1 MCNDFKYKIPMLVLN
16 SPVNPW
22 AYAFFKRD
30 IKKEIKRLICRVT
43 VKKDNKVKPVNV
55 ANHFTEGNS
64 TL

>member
-1 MCNDFKYKIPMLVLN
+1 MCNDFKYKIPMLVVN
-16 SPVNPW
+16 SAVNPW
-22 AYAFFKRD
+22 AYALFKRD

-43 VKKDNKVKPVNV
+43 IKKDNKVKPVNE